1 MVDGRAVV
9 QQGKV
14 QGYLNFAVDRVQVD
28 APRSRDQAISRSR
41 WCCCNTSLGVALLL
55 CVSRGEFVDLRSVR
69 SLSLRAKSVRRG
81 KELDWSQLFVA
92 RQF

>member
-1 MVDGRAVV
+1 MNGRAAV

-28 APRSRDQAISRSR
+28 APQSRDQATSRAR
-41 WCCCNTSLGVALLL
+41 WCCCNTSLGVAILLS
-55 CVSRGEFVDLRSVR
+55 VTGGEFVDPR

-81 KELDWSQLFVA
+81 KELDWPRLFVA
-92 RQF
+92 RQC